1 MISLPP
7 LLSAYWGNPP
17 APRLPKTQQVTIRFV
32 RPYLTNP
39 SPGYLLD
46 QSLCCNTV
54 YNFQGL
60 CCDSFGKWC
69 IVYIRKSHILNV
81 NTNINQVLLWMVYR
95 FSKSLGYPKSS
106 AWNSD
111 FPQTIQLFGYL
122 PFRIPFFLDSLRWLI
137 KNHEKWLTFDAVS
150 IIPRKKALLM
160 VKPRWI
166 PRRARI
172 DGSILPFPA
181 RLEDFRPDARRSHGD
196 KARRSA
202 MFKVAHG

>member
-1 MISLPP
+1 MKSAGCIPSGFSTQLWNISMFNRYTSRSGSFSIVMLNYRM
-7 LLSAYWGNPP
+7 AYLKLWRPQNGSVH
-17 APRLPKTQQVTIRFV
+17 PR
-32 RPYLTNP
+32 
-39 SPGYLLD
+39 
-46 QSLCCNTV
+46 
-54 YNFQGL
+54 GL
-60 CCDSFGKWC
+60 
-69 IVYIRKSHILNV
+69 
-81 NTNINQVLLWMVYR
+81 MV
-95 FSKSLGYPKSS
+95 KNAMGIKEK
-106 AWNSD
+106 
-111 FPQTIQLFGYL
+111 

-181 RLEDFRPDARRSHGD
+181 RLEDFRPDAHRSHGD